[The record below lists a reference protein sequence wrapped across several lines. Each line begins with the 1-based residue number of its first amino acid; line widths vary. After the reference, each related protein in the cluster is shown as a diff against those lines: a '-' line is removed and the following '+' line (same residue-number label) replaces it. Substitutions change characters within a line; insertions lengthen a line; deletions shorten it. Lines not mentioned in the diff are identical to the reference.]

1 MAIYASEL
9 SALQQSSLSMS
20 STSRLD
26 NTMPM
31 QGVINNQMVTSADAA
46 QFHDAL
52 KGAVPVGQLDQTVQE
67 QLRKLRSVMNVG
79 PEAGARIDFSEK
91 VATGIKNVQEKLDGN
106 LARIEGQIVE
116 HLQLGSMDPGQ
127 LIALQFKV
135 AMFSFELEMAN
146 GIVHKSG
153 QHVDTFLRSQ

>member
-20 STSRLD
+20 STSRFD
-26 NTMPM
+26 NSMPG
-31 QGVINNQMVTSADAA
+31 QGVMNNQMVTSADAV

-67 QLRKLRSVMNVG
+67 QLRKLRNVMNVG
-79 PEAGARIDFSEK
+79 PEAGERINFSEK
-91 VATGIKNVQEKLDGN
+91 VATGMKNVQERLDGN

-116 HLQLGSMDPGQ
+116 HLELGSMDPGQ